1 MILTTAFL
9 ILLLVLSGLTSGT
22 ETAMTAASRGR
33 LSALATEGNRRARMA
48 RRLLEE
54 RERLIS
60 TLLIGNNL
68 WNILAAALATD
79 LFLRLVGEAGIA
91 VATFVMTV
99 LVVIFGEVLPKTYA
113 IRHPETY
120 ALTVA
125 PAVRGA
131 VLVLTPVTKVLG
143 WVINLLL
150 RSFGAATSAAPLAPA
165 YEEIR
170 SQIELHKEEG
180 EIAKHD
186 RDMLGGI
193 LDLGEV
199 PVADIMTHR
208 RDMVMIDASASLDD
222 TVKLV
227 EDNPFTRYPVWRDDP
242 DQIVGYLHARD
253 LLVAVKRAQETGT
266 PVDIDALLSEP
277 WFIPDTTSLKG
288 QLLAFRQRRQHLAI
302 VVDEYGSIMGLV
314 TLEDI
319 IEEIVGDIVDEK
331 DIEVQGVRVQA
342 DGSLLVDGKVT
353 VRDLNRQF
361 DWRLPDDEAAT
372 IAGLVIHEA
381 QRIPEVGQAFSFHG
395 FRFEVKARKGHQVT
409 RLRLVP
415 PPSLEAQP

>member
-143 WVINLLL
+143 WIINLLL

>member
-33 LSALATEGNRRARMA
+33 LGSLAAEGNRRARMA

-91 VATFVMTV
+91 VATFVMTL

-113 IRHPETY
+113 IRHPEAY
-120 ALTVA
+120 ALNVA
-125 PAVRGA
+125 PAVRAA

-199 PVADIMTHR
+199 PVSDIMTHR
-208 RDMVMIDASASLDD
+208 RDMVTIDAAAGLDEI
-222 TVKLV
+222 VKQV

-266 PVDIDALLSEP
+266 PVDIDSLLTEP

-331 DIEVQGVRVQA
+331 DVEVQGVRVQA

-415 PPSLEAQP
+415 PPAPPAQP

>member
-1 MILTTAFL
+1 
-9 ILLLVLSGLTSGT
+9 
-22 ETAMTAASRGR
+22 
-33 LSALATEGNRRARMA
+33 
-48 RRLLEE
+48 
-54 RERLIS
+54 
-60 TLLIGNNL
+60 
-68 WNILAAALATD
+68 
-79 LFLRLVGEAGIA
+79 
-91 VATFVMTV
+91 VA
-99 LVVIFGEVLPKTYA
+99 
-113 IRHPETY
+113 
-120 ALTVA
+120 
-125 PAVRGA
+125 
-131 VLVLTPVTKVLG
+131 
-143 WVINLLL
+143 
-150 RSFGAATSAAPLAPA
+150 
-165 YEEIR
+165 
-170 SQIELHKEEG
+170 
-180 EIAKHD
+180 
-186 RDMLGGI
+186 
-193 LDLGEV
+193 
-199 PVADIMTHR
+199 VADIMTHR
-208 RDMVMIDASASLDD
+208 RDMVMIDANASLDE

-242 DQIVGYLHARD
+242 DHIVGYLHARD
-253 LLVAVKRAQETGT
+253 LLVAVKRAQETSQ
-266 PVDIDALLSEP
+266 PVDMDTLLSEP

-288 QLLAFRQRRQHLAI
+288 QLLAFRQRRQHLAL

-342 DGSLLVDGKVT
+342 DGSMLVDGKVT

-415 PPSLEAQP
+415 PAAEAGTG

>member
-33 LSALATEGNRRARMA
+33 LSALASEGNRRARVA
-48 RRLLEE
+48 RHLLEE

-113 IRHPETY
+113 IRHPETF
-120 ALTVA
+120 ALNVA
-125 PAVRGA
+125 PAVRAA
-131 VLVLTPVTKVLG
+131 VLLLTPVTKVLG

-208 RDMVMIDASASLDD
+208 RDMVTIDASASLDE

-227 EDNPFTRYPVWRDDP
+227 EANPFTRFPVWRDDP

-253 LLVAVKRAQETGT
+253 LLVAVKRAQETAT

-277 WFIPDTTSLKG
+277 WFIPDTTSLKH
-288 QLLAFRQRRQHLAI
+288 QLLAFRQRRQHLAM
-302 VVDEYGSIMGLV
+302 VVDEYGSLMGLV

-331 DIEVQGVRVQA
+331 DVEVPGVRVQA

-409 RLRLVP
+409 RLRLLP
-415 PPSLEAQP
+415 PPPAEGRA

>member
-33 LSALATEGNRRARMA
+33 LSALASEGNRRARVA
-48 RRLLEE
+48 RHLLEE

-113 IRHPETY
+113 IRHPETF
-120 ALTVA
+120 ALNVA
-125 PAVRGA
+125 PAVRAA
-131 VLVLTPVTKVLG
+131 VLLLTPVTKVLG

-208 RDMVMIDASASLDD
+208 RDMVTIDASASLDE

-227 EDNPFTRYPVWRDDP
+227 EANPFTRFPVWRDDP

-253 LLVAVKRAQETGT
+253 LLVAVKRAQETAT

-277 WFIPDTTSLKG
+277 WFIPDTTSLKH
-288 QLLAFRQRRQHLAI
+288 QLLAFRQRRQHLAM
-302 VVDEYGSIMGLV
+302 VVDEYGSLMGLV

-331 DIEVQGVRVQA
+331 DVEV
-342 DGSLLVDGKVT
+342 
-353 VRDLNRQF
+353 
-361 DWRLPDDEAAT
+361 
-372 IAGLVIHEA
+372 
-381 QRIPEVGQAFSFHG
+381 
-395 FRFEVKARKGHQVT
+395 
-409 RLRLVP
+409 
-415 PPSLEAQP
+415 

>member
-1 MILTTAFL
+1 MIITAAFL

-33 LSALATEGNRRARMA
+33 LGSLASEGNRRARMA

-79 LFLRLVGEAGIA
+79 LFIRLVGEAGIA

-113 IRHPETY
+113 IRHPEAY

-125 PAVRGA
+125 PAVRAA

-150 RSFGAATSAAPLAPA
+150 RTFGAATSEAPLAPA

-208 RDMVMIDASASLDD
+208 RDMVMIDADASLDD

-253 LLVAVKRAQETGT
+253 LLVAVKRAQETDT
-266 PVDIDALLSEP
+266 AVDIDALLSEP

-331 DIEVQGVRVQA
+331 DIEVQGVRMQA

-415 PPSLEAQP
+415 PPALESQP